1 MDVKAATDASWE
13 VANMLAQHSRLKGGD
28 ADECVPQTSP

>member
-13 VANMLAQHSRLKGGD
+13 VANTLAQHSRLKGDD
-28 ADECVPQTSP
+28 ADEYAPQTSP